1 MQSKK
6 TYIDSESNKKTKNY
20 YYKTMNA
27 KSRITK
33 QIHVKYEQYKDMK
46 KKITRIRK
54 LMKQDLNNSNYE
66 NTLFL
71 D

>member
-46 KKITRIRK
+46 KK
-54 LMKQDLNNSNYE
+54 LLE
-66 NTLFL
+66 
-71 D
+71 